1 MKGKRYTE
9 EFKKEAVKQVTERG
23 YSVSDVAK
31 RLGTTT
37 HSLYLW
43 LKKYGEPNPRQAD
56 KADLATE
63 NARLKADLKRMTEER
78 DILKKGR
85 KVLCQR
91 PRVKYAFIR
100 DHRHEFSIKAM
111 CRVFKLHRSGFY
123 AWMDKPLSNHNIEDQ
138 RLLSRVKEFYIASG
152 GTYGSPWIHRDLR
165 DAGEICS
172 VHRVARI
179 MRENKLRAQIGY
191 KRRYMKGGKLGSIA
205 DNILDR
211 NFNPDVP
218 NRAWVS
224 DITYVR
230 TYEGFLYVATVL
242 DLFSRRIVGWSMD
255 KNIDRHLVIRAL
267 MMAVWKRQPK
277 ATVLVHSDQGSQY
290 SSADYVAFL
299 QANNLKPSM
308 SRRGNCH
315 DNAVAESFFATFKKR
330 VTQRKIYSTRD
341 DAKTEIF
348 NFIEM
353 FYNPIKRHS
362 HTGGVSPAKF
372 EEDYF
377 SRLESV

>member
-1 MKGKRYTE
+1 
-9 EFKKEAVKQVTERG
+9 
-23 YSVSDVAK
+23 
-31 RLGTTT
+31 
-37 HSLYLW
+37 
-43 LKKYGEPNPRQAD
+43 
-56 KADLATE
+56 
-63 NARLKADLKRMTEER
+63 
-78 DILKKGR
+78 
-85 KVLCQR
+85 
-91 PRVKYAFIR
+91 
-100 DHRHEFSIKAM
+100 M
-111 CRVFKLHRSGFY
+111 CRVFKLHRCGFY
-123 AWMDKPLSNHNIEDQ
+123 AWMDKPLSNHNIEYQ

-242 DLFSRRIVGWSMD
+242 DLFSRRIVGWSMN
-255 KNIDRHLVIRAL
+255 KNIDRHLMIRAL

-277 ATVLVHSDQGSQY
+277 ATVLVHSAQGSQY

-299 QANNLKPSM
+299 QANNLKSSM
-308 SRRGNCH
+308 SCRGNCH

-353 FYNPIKRHS
+353 FYNPIKRNS

>member
-1 MKGKRYTE
+1 
-9 EFKKEAVKQVTERG
+9 
-23 YSVSDVAK
+23 
-31 RLGTTT
+31 
-37 HSLYLW
+37 
-43 LKKYGEPNPRQAD
+43 
-56 KADLATE
+56 
-63 NARLKADLKRMTEER
+63 
-78 DILKKGR
+78 
-85 KVLCQR
+85 
-91 PRVKYAFIR
+91 
-100 DHRHEFSIKAM
+100 M

-123 AWMDKPLSNHNIEDQ
+123 AWLDKPLSNHAIEDQ
-138 RLLSRVKEFYIASG
+138 RLLARIKEFYIASG

-172 VHRVARI
+172 VHRVAKI
-179 MRENKLRAQIGY
+179 MRENRLRAQIGY

-205 DNILDR
+205 GNILDR
-211 NFNPDVP
+211 KFSPDMP
-218 NRAWVS
+218 NQAWVS

-290 SSADYVAFL
+290 GSADYVAFL

-315 DNAVAESFFATFKKR
+315 DNAVAESFFSLLKTERIK
-330 VTQRKIYSTRD
+330 RKIYKTRSE
-341 DAKTEIF
+341 AKAEIF
-348 NFIEM
+348 NYIEL
-353 FYNPIKRHS
+353 FYNPSRRH
-362 HTGGVSPAKF
+362 GNNDGVSPIEF
-372 EEDYF
+372 EKQYYQKL
-377 SRLESV
+377 SSL